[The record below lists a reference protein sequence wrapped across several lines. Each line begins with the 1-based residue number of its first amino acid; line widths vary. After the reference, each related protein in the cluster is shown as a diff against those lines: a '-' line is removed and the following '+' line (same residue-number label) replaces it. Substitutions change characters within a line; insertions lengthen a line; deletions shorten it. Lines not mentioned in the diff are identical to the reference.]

1 MALNH
6 KTEVCFPSGN
16 DNICGT
22 IFIPESHKPA
32 PALVICHGALDFK
45 ENYYELCRHLADKG
59 TASLAI
65 DMHGHGSSGGRRLN
79 VNIDEWVMDIRSAI
93 DYLEKIPQI
102 DNKAIGV
109 FGLSSGGTAVLE
121 AALVDSRI
129 RCVIALDATVRNTLN
144 PLEYLG
150 MKLLGFIGLI
160 KLLITED
167 DLRISMVGP
176 FKKVEAASDPE
187 VNRRWKENPRVLKM
201 WSEFPVPGATPSL
214 IVDTIK
220 RVNRIKCP
228 TLVIHGEEDKVDP
241 VKSSLMLFREL
252 SCTKSLHI
260 VPGNGHL
267 GHMDRNKN
275 IVMELASNWAKTHLV

>member
-1 MALNH
+1 MALDH
-6 KTEVCFPSGN
+6 MAEVCFPSGN

-22 IFIPESHKPA
+22 IFLQESHKPS

-45 ENYYELCRHLADKG
+45 ENYYEFCRHLACKG
-59 TASLAI
+59 IASLAI

-79 VNIDEWVMDIRSAI
+79 VNIDEWVVDIRSAI
-93 DYLEKIPQI
+93 DYLEKIPQV

-121 AALVDSRI
+121 AALVDPRI
-129 RCVIALDATVRNTLN
+129 RCIIALDATVRNTLN

-150 MKLLGFIGLI
+150 MRLLGFIGFI
-160 KLLITED
+160 KLLITGD

-176 FKKVEAASDPE
+176 FRKVDAASDPE
-187 VNRRWKENPRVLKM
+187 VNRRWKENPRILKM

-228 TLVIHGEEDKVDP
+228 TLVIHGEDDKVDP
-241 VKSSLMLFREL
+241 VKSSLMLFSGL
-252 SCTKSLHI
+252 YCTKSLHI

-267 GHMDRNKN
+267 GHIDRNKN
-275 IVMELASNWAKTHLV
+275 IVMELASDWAKTHLV